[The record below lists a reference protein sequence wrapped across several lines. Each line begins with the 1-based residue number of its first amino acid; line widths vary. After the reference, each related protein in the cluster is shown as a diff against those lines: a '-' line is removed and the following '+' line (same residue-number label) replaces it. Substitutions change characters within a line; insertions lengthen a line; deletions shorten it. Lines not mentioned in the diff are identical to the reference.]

1 MNNNSKLKRNNT
13 NTNNSIILFES
24 LSKERKKSLI
34 NQGKFYL
41 KESERLSKYFKEYFL
56 QNDSYPKNQVSFYK
70 YGDWTEKGLSVK
82 PI

>member
-56 QNDSYPKNQVSFYK
+56 QNDIYPKNQVSFYK
-70 YGDWTEKGLSVK
+70 YGD
-82 PI
+82 